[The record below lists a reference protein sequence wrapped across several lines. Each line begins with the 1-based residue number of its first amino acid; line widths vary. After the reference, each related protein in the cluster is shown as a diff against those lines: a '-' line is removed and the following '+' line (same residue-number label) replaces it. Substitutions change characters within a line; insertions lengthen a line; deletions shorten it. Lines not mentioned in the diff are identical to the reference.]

1 MTRKIF
7 LLFPIFFFI
16 ACTQLIDEE
25 NSYTKAYT
33 GDDGC
38 LVCHT
43 NEARL
48 QALAPSEDGG
58 GPPDG
63 G

>member
-1 MTRKIF
+1 MARKIF
-7 LLFPIFFFI
+7 LLLPILFFI
-16 ACTQLIDEE
+16 ACTQLTDD
-25 NSYTKAYT
+25 NSYIKSYT

-38 LVCHT
+38 LICHT

-48 QALAPSEDGG
+48 QALAPSESGG

>member
-1 MTRKIF
+1 MARKIF

-16 ACTQLIDEE
+16 ACTQIIDEDTT
-25 NSYTKAYT
+25 YTKGYK

-43 NEARL
+43 NAERL
-48 QALAPSEDGG
+48 QALAPAEEGSDSPGG
-58 GPPDG
+58 G
-63 G
+63 